1 MGQMH
6 GLARKKPVQLTPFP
20 DIASR
25 LPPELAI
32 HIMSNLNATELC
44 MAAGVNDCWQ
54 GLASDN
60 CLWRNLCLNTWGCVS
75 AYEDNWQGNVP
86 SYKELY
92 LILDEGTVV
101 FNVDPER
108 GISYMINMGIIED
121 TPESIA
127 AFVHSTRTLKRP
139 KLQELL
145 GNRQD
150 VLEAMVQLDD
160 YTNQF
165 LPNALRTFFFHVPPP
180 SERSDLGFMLEK
192 FSKQFCFC
200 NPDGPLREETVY
212 ILCHS
217 LILLSVDLTS
227 PHVKNK
233 MTKRE
238 FIRNLRRATPQKD
251 DEYFGHLYDNIYLAG
266 HVAQAY

>member
-165 LPNALRTFFFHVPPP
+165 LPNALRQLLSSLP
-180 SERSDLGFMLEK
+180 SP
-192 FSKQFCFC
+192 CI
-200 NPDGPLREETVY
+200 T
-212 ILCHS
+212 HS
-217 LILLSVDLTS
+217 LGHFSSTSRRPVNGATLASCWRNSPNSFAFVIQTVLFVRRQCTYFATHSSCSVLT
-227 PHVKNK
+227 
-233 MTKRE
+233 
-238 FIRNLRRATPQKD
+238 
-251 DEYFGHLYDNIYLAG
+251 
-266 HVAQAY
+266 